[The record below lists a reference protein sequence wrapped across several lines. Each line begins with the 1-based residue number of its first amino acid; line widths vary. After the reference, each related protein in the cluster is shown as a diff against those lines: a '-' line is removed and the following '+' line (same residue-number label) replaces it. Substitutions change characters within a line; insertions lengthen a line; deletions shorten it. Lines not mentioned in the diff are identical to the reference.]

1 MAKWRSSALTLSVL
15 LGAAGCIDVPV
26 RHDGADGDGVTPDAA
41 DDARTEPGDAGRD
54 AADGPTD
61 GPPIDRPR
69 PDRGLPDGD
78 APDLGPPDDPD
89 PDIGPPPDGAVDLP
103 LLTLYVDEDR
113 IDGRTHRR
121 PPTEVGG
128 QDTFEVRLVNPSG
141 VRLVIREGPALE
153 GRRGVGFRATPMDE
167 FVIEPMS
174 ELAFPLTFDPIAPG
188 PVEAEVSFHA
198 ATGFVTSARLSGVG
212 YAPVHAAVGPTGAV
226 GVTPD
231 LAMHWWLDA
240 LDAPPLAGALDVA
253 CGGTCRA
260 PGDPAGASDAACVL
274 VATTADGAVA
284 RYTRD
289 GDRWDDV
296 VFDGD
301 PGGLIAV
308 DHGPPWIALGRDGRL
323 WRSDDGA
330 RWAAVSDAR
339 RDVQPLDVAVNAAG
353 DVVWLGSDGLVV
365 HVPAGGP
372 IGVIPTDDDVEL
384 LRVAD
389 AGRQFLAVGERGR
402 TLRIDGPAQTGSGRL
417 AAMPLVRE
425 VGHGPFPRARQWVA
439 ATDTGLHTSPDGVDW
454 VFDLNTD
461 AVHAFALGDRGL
473 VGGQVQADQE
483 TVVALPVD
491 GVALEPRVPPA
502 AFSRFAAG
510 RLCARADREP
520 VAPVRI
526 EAP

>member
-1 MAKWRSSALTLSVL
+1 MAKWRSSALALSAL

-26 RHDGADGDGVTPDAA
+26 RHDGADPDAT
-41 DDARTEPGDAGRD
+41 DDARATPDDAGRD
-54 AADGPTD
+54 AQDGPTD
-61 GPPIDRPR
+61 GPPNDPPR
-69 PDRGLPDGD
+69 PDRALPDGD
-78 APDLGPPDDPD
+78 APDLIPHDDPD
-89 PDIGPPPDGAVDLP
+89 PDIGPRPDDAAVPPILA
-103 LLTLYVDEDR
+103 LYVDGAQVG
-113 IDGRTHRR
+113 GRTHRR
-121 PPTEVGG
+121 PPIGVGPQG
-128 QDTFEVRLVNPSG
+128 EDDFELRLVNESDDALTIESG
-141 VRLVIREGPALE
+141 MIEPLEGPGYQAAIRADFELE
-153 GRRGVGFRATPMDE
+153 AGA
-167 FVIEPMS
+167 S
-174 ELAFPLTFDPIAPG
+174 EAVAVAWAPNAPG
-188 PVEAEVSFHA
+188 PTRSRLTFRSADGIEVSTELA
-198 ATGFVTSARLSGVG
+198 GVA

-372 IGVIPTDDDVEL
+372 IGVIPTDDDIEL
-384 LRVAD
+384 QRVAD
-389 AGRQFLAVGERGR
+389 AGQRFLAVGEDGQ
-402 TLRIDGPAQTGSGRL
+402 TLHIDGPDMARSGALPRQAL
-417 AAMPLVRE
+417 D
-425 VGHGPFPRARQWVA
+425 VGHGPLFGIRQWVVA
-439 ATDTGLHTSPDGVDW
+439 ADDGLRTSPDAREW
-454 VFDLNTD
+454 SFDQLTAD
-461 AVHAFALGDRGL
+461 VHAFAIGDRGL
-473 VGGQVQADQE
+473 VGGRAQAGQGV
-483 TVVALPVD
+483 VVALPVD

-502 AFSRFAAG
+502 GYARFAAG